1 MCLHYN
7 VYRYATVNTKKS
19 NIKKKWWGPLYQE
32 EHKHRWFQIGVDTSK
47 ELKEGMLAQNPK
59 HRIAFSVH
67 SESKKKFFFW
77 QKKGK

>member
-32 EHKHRWFQIGVDTSK
+32 SISIDGFR
-47 ELKEGMLAQNPK
+47 
-59 HRIAFSVH
+59 
-67 SESKKKFFFW
+67 
-77 QKKGK
+77 